1 MNIFLSVF
9 GAVGLFLGLIHP
21 AQAQS
26 GDRLF
31 PIVELTDADLAQI
44 NVKDGSVEDWQQVV
58 GEPTLTAADF
68 RTDPDYADYDPSDM
82 DFRIWLAWHRGTNH
96 IYVAMERSDDIYL
109 NQYSGRDCADR
120 TCGMGWQDSYITFS
134 VDGDHS
140 GGQVL
145 LSPEESQLDQEERL
159 LFLYQQAQRYHAIS
173 EVQGTDPH
181 IELLGALSPAD
192 WFVRPPYA
200 EGGGGAIRGN
210 PAISVTEFY
219 VTPFDYFVHNDQEK
233 SVVSEL
239 SPGRII
245 GFAISVLDV
254 DMEDHH
260 IESIHYLRAVEPDWT
275 CLGVCSVVIY
285 DSDDYSLGLLM
296 GSGGAAPEVSA
307 VESDTWARI
316 KASFGK

>member
-1 MNIFLSVF
+1 MSKY
-9 GAVGLFLGLIHP
+9 FLGIAGLLVGF
-21 AQAQS
+21 AGTAWAQS

-44 NVKDGSVEDWQQVV
+44 DLTDGSAEDWRQVV
-58 GEPTLTAADF
+58 GEPTLTALDF

-82 DFRIWLAWHRGTNH
+82 DFRIWLAWHRASNR

-109 NQYSGRDCADR
+109 SEYSGRNCADR
-120 TCGMGWQDSYITFS
+120 TCSMGWQDSYLTFS

-145 LSPEESQLDQEERL
+145 LSPEESQIDQEERL
-159 LFLYQQAQRYHAIS
+159 LFLYQQAQRYHAIA
-173 EVQGTDPH
+173 EVHGTDSH
-181 IELLGALSPAD
+181 VELLGTLSPVD
-192 WFVRPPYA
+192 WFAMPPYA
-200 EGGGGAIRGN
+200 EGGGGAIKGN

-219 VTPFDYFVHNDQEK
+219 VTPFDYFIHNDEEE

-239 SPGRII
+239 SPGKII
-245 GFAISVLDV
+245 GFAISVTDV
-254 DMEDHH
+254 DTEDHRQ
-260 IESIHYLRAVEPDWT
+260 ESIHYLRAVEPDWT

-296 GSGGAAPEVSA
+296 GSGGTSPAVSA
-307 VESDTWARI
+307 VESNTWARI